1 MSTALI
7 LSLLAVFLSL
17 GVVLLAAARQAKKN
31 ETRK

>member
-17 GVVLLAAARQAKKN
+17 GVVLLAVSRQAKKN